1 MSLIGRRLGVYQVE
15 SLLGAGGMGEVYR
28 ARDTRLGRDV
38 AIKILPES
46 VALDRER
53 LARFEREARLLA
65 SLNHPNIAQIYGL
78 EEQPPLIVMELVA
91 GETLADRIHH
101 PGPRVERRSV
111 VEALKI
117 ARQIIE
123 ALEAAHERGIV
134 HRDLK
139 PANIKITPDGVVK
152 VLDFGLAKADTEG
165 NASDLSHS
173 PTITSDHTRSG
184 VILGTAAYMSPEQAR
199 GKVVDKRTDIW
210 AFGCVLFEMLTGRR
224 TFPGE
229 TVSDTIGAIL
239 HTEPDWN
246 ALPAG
251 LAPRVRELLKRCLL
265 KDARLRLRDIGDARY
280 ELDATPE
287 ITFTPTASDV
297 PVARTALPWFV
308 AALGLIAAVGAVGW
322 SSFGRVPATPTAPHL
337 SPAVRITNT
346 PDSEF
351 GPAISPDGKWVAF
364 YSFNGRRS
372 DLIVKFLDNES
383 TLNLTASLNLEL
395 PVRSGIGGVSISPDG
410 SQITFG
416 ARTDPTSNSYDTWT
430 IPGPVGGVPRK
441 LLTTIPSVQW
451 SPDGKQLA
459 YTIAGSTRGDALA
472 VSSSD
477 GTGERVLVDRQGGR
491 HVHWSAWSRDGQW
504 IYFIYTY
511 ENWHTEP
518 SDIYRVPV
526 RGGAPEP
533 VVQSARRAIYPV
545 PMPGGDLLF
554 AANPR
559 TLELGLWWL
568 RAGASAPVLLTNGTG
583 EHVEP
588 RLSADG
594 RRLVVTLVNPRE
606 ALVAL
611 PLSGAISV
619 PQTLTDGY
627 GGDLDPAIDPQSGRL
642 VFSSARSGHRNLWTA
657 KADGSDPAPL
667 TTEAAIDERPSFS
680 PDGQQIAFISD
691 RGGQRGIWV
700 ISAQGGAPRLVAHE
714 IVLDTPSWSRDGRR
728 IFFARPGGDL
738 PALASV
744 SASDGNKVEP
754 FTVPTPGG
762 FAPAWSPTDDVLA
775 YLEPTMIPLPAPST
789 GTVSRMFI
797 RFADSHGTAV
807 FPNLPRQVNFSNGF
821 LAWAPDGQR
830 VAVAS
835 VSNGAPAQIWIV
847 EPRGAQPFRKLA
859 DLPATVRPRGLAW
872 SKESDRV
879 LYASEDF
886 PGDIVMYDLT
896 R

>member
-1 MSLIGRRLGVYQVE
+1 VQR
-15 SLLGAGGMGEVYR
+15 
-28 ARDTRLGRDV
+28 
-38 AIKILPES
+38 
-46 VALDRER
+46 
-53 LARFEREARLLA
+53 
-65 SLNHPNIAQIYGL
+65 
-78 EEQPPLIVMELVA
+78 PL
-91 GETLADRIHH
+91 
-101 PGPRVERRSV
+101 RRS
-111 VEALKI
+111 
-117 ARQIIE
+117 
-123 ALEAAHERGIV
+123 
-134 HRDLK
+134 
-139 PANIKITPDGVVK
+139 
-152 VLDFGLAKADTEG
+152 
-165 NASDLSHS
+165 
-173 PTITSDHTRSG
+173 
-184 VILGTAAYMSPEQAR
+184 
-199 GKVVDKRTDIW
+199 
-210 AFGCVLFEMLTGRR
+210 CRR
-224 TFPGE
+224 
-229 TVSDTIGAIL
+229 
-239 HTEPDWN
+239 
-246 ALPAG
+246 
-251 LAPRVRELLKRCLL
+251 
-265 KDARLRLRDIGDARY
+265 
-280 ELDATPE
+280 
-287 ITFTPTASDV
+287 
-297 PVARTALPWFV
+297 
-308 AALGLIAAVGAVGW
+308 
-322 SSFGRVPATPTAPHL
+322 
-337 SPAVRITNT
+337 VRITNT
-346 PDSEF
+346 AAEEF

-395 PVRSGIGGVSISPDG
+395 PVRTGIGGVSISPDG

-441 LLTTIPSVQW
+441 LLPTIPSVQW

-477 GTGERVLVDRQGGR
+477 GTGERMLVDRQGGR

-533 VVQSARRAIYPV
+533 VVQSARRAIYPA

-568 RAGASAPVLLTNGTG
+568 RAGASAPVLLTNGIG

-594 RRLVVTLVNPRE
+594 RRLVATLVNPRE

-611 PLSGAISV
+611 SLSGAIAV

-642 VFSSARSGHRNLWTA
+642 GFSSARSGHRNLWTA

-700 ISAQGGAPRLVAHE
+700 ISAQGGAPRLVTHE

-744 SASDGNKVEP
+744 SVSDGKVEP
-754 FTVPTPGG
+754 FHVPTPGG

-797 RFADSHGTAV
+797 RFADSHGTDV

-835 VSNGAPAQIWIV
+835 DVDWCPG
-847 EPRGAQPFRKLA
+847 A
-859 DLPATVRPRGLAW
+859 DLDRGTTRRAAVQEARGLAC
-872 SKESDRV
+872 DRPSARAGLV
-879 LYASEDF
+879 EGERPCAVRE
-886 PGDIVMYDLT
+886 
-896 R
+896 